1 MPDMFV
7 FAGCNGAGKSS
18 LVEALDI
25 ELDRIINPDIF
36 AREINPLEPRKAD
49 LSAGKL
55 AIAAIRNCFEERK
68 TFAVE
73 TTLSGKFILN
83 QMAYAKRLGYKVHFY
98 FIGLRDVQMHIDR
111 VHTRVLEGGHHVA
124 TEDIIRRYD
133 LSLANLRYG
142 VELADTVII
151 LDNSSDKFEVV
162 FYAES

>member
-55 AIAAIRNCFEERK
+55 AIAAIRNCFEER
-68 TFAVE
+68 
-73 TTLSGKFILN
+73 
-83 QMAYAKRLGYKVHFY
+83 
-98 FIGLRDVQMHIDR
+98 
-111 VHTRVLEGGHHVA
+111 
-124 TEDIIRRYD
+124 
-133 LSLANLRYG
+133 
-142 VELADTVII
+142 
-151 LDNSSDKFEVV
+151 
-162 FYAES
+162 